1 LADQIKGNE
10 GAGRVARE
18 GEERDV
24 YRLSRRWED
33 EIRMDLREKGCRGEG
48 IQLAQDTDWW
58 RALVNTVMDLRVLAP
73 RSYFAKSP
81 YTGINHSRFNRLSFK

>member
-10 GAGRVARE
+10 GAEREARE

-33 EIRMDLREKGCRGEG
+33 EIRMDLREMGWAE
-48 IQLAQDTDWW
+48 
-58 RALVNTVMDLRVLAP
+58 
-73 RSYFAKSP
+73 
-81 YTGINHSRFNRLSFK
+81 